1 MIKTS
6 GKIAHID
13 FGDSFEAAERRE
25 HVPEKVPFRL
35 TRMFVKVSSETVK
48 QKFQVFQ
55 AMEVTGVN
63 GTFRSVCRDSMD
75 MFRDGKESIIAVLQS
90 FVNGK
95 FVSVQKSL
103 TNC

>member
-35 TRMFVKVSSETVK
+35 TRMFVKVSCVNFRE
-48 QKFQVFQ
+48 KFQVFQ

-95 FVSVQKSL
+95 FFRSKKV
-103 TNC
+103 

>member
-35 TRMFVKVSSETVK
+35 TRMFVKVSFQNIK
-48 QKFQVFQ
+48 QKFQVF
-55 AMEVTGVN
+55 
-63 GTFRSVCRDSMD
+63 
-75 MFRDGKESIIAVLQS
+75 
-90 FVNGK
+90 
-95 FVSVQKSL
+95 
-103 TNC
+103 